1 MSSTST
7 CPRAPVCSTWPSAAA
22 ATAPNPS
29 TEGWPRTPALPMT
42 TPPVRRST
50 KTKLAYHFSTGLLFQ
65 LTRWPT
71 KSPSATAVGLLLIEM
86 LFLKPL
92 RRLWSFDVCECLS
105 LKLIVSVDL
114 INVLLKVFFFFLF
127 FTFPYAKACR
137 TFKLIFLPHNLHKS
151 VCHEELYCLGSSFC
165 FLNLIEFY
173 VMLLTCNVHFKHV
186 SFAVDLSLF

>member
-1 MSSTST
+1 MVNADWSLLFYLYSHALCVGQRWNMSSTST
-7 CPRAPVCSTWPSAAA
+7 CRRAPVCSTWPSAAP

-29 TEGWPRTPALPMT
+29 TEGWPPTPALPMT

-50 KTKLAYHFSTGLLFQ
+50 KTKLAYRFSTGLLFQ

-71 KSPSATAVGLLLIEM
+71 KSPSAAAVGLLLIEM

-114 INVLLKVFFFFLF
+114 INVLLKVFFS
-127 FTFPYAKACR
+127 FTFHTQQHAERSSWYFCLITCTNLYAMRNC
-137 TFKLIFLPHNLHKS
+137 I
-151 VCHEELYCLGSSFC
+151 V
-165 FLNLIEFY
+165 
-173 VMLLTCNVHFKHV
+173 
-186 SFAVDLSLF
+186 